1 VRDGV
6 GLVEAAGDAGLGLDG
21 ENERVDVTPT
31 EGTAPTGG
39 DVDCPQAARASRPSN
54 ADRDTLRY
62 RIYRP

>member
-31 EGTAPTGG
+31 EGTSPTGG
-39 DVDCPQAARASRPSN
+39 DVVCPHAVRASRPSN
-54 ADRDTLRY
+54 AGRGTLRF
-62 RIYRP
+62 RM